1 MRLPRRR
8 HAYAPQTTM
17 EPACRW
23 RRVGMANGGST
34 TPDTQRLALEDSLL
48 RRIADG
54 DQSAVPECISR
65 YGGLIWTLA
74 RRRLASREDAEDVV
88 QEIFVDVWRSA
99 DRFDPLLAEE
109 ITFVAMIARRRVI
122 DRLRQRSVQR
132 QRASIDEAGASAVV
146 DVAGLETVGRRLELG
161 EEARIADEHLQRL
174 NPAEQ
179 QVLRLSIYD
188 DLSHAAIAEQ
198 TGVPLGTVKSHIR
211 RGLDSLRR
219 TLAGR
224 RRDAFEAAGH
234 GRATTERSTR

>member
-1 MRLPRRR
+1 MPL
-8 HAYAPQTTM
+8 AAG
-17 EPACRW
+17 
-23 RRVGMANGGST
+23 GMANGGST
-34 TPDTQRLALEDSLL
+34 TPDTQRLVLEDSLL
-48 RRIADG
+48 TRIADG

-88 QEIFVDVWRSA
+88 QEIFVDLWRSA
-99 DRFDPLLAEE
+99 DRFDPLVAEE

-122 DRLRQRSVQR
+122 DRLRQRAVLPQT
-132 QRASIDEAGASAVV
+132 ASMNDAGVSGVV
-146 DVAGLETVGRRLELG
+146 DVAGGETVGQRLELG

-174 NPAEQ
+174 KPEEQ
-179 QVLRLSIYD
+179 QMLRLSIYD
-188 DLSHAAIAEQ
+188 NLSHSAIAEQ

-219 TLAGR
+219 TLDGR

>member
-1 MRLPRRR
+1 MKPV
-8 HAYAPQTTM
+8 
-17 EPACRW
+17 CRW
-23 RRVGMANGGST
+23 RRAGMANGGST
-34 TPDTQRLALEDSLL
+34 TPDTQRFVLEDSLL
-48 RRIADG
+48 TRIADG

-88 QEIFVDVWRSA
+88 QEIFVDLWRSA
-99 DRFDPLLAEE
+99 DRFDPRVAEE

-122 DRLRQRSVQR
+122 DRLRQRSVLPQT
-132 QRASIDEAGASAVV
+132 ASIDDASVSGLV
-146 DVAGLETVGRRLELG
+146 DVAGWETVGRRLELG
-161 EEARIADEHLQRL
+161 DEARIAEEHLQRL
-174 NPAEQ
+174 KPEEQ
-179 QVLRLSIYD
+179 QMLRLSIYD
-188 DLSHAAIAEQ
+188 NLSHAAIAEQ
-198 TGVPLGTVKSHIR
+198 TGFPLGTVKSHIR

>member
-1 MRLPRRR
+1 
-8 HAYAPQTTM
+8 
-17 EPACRW
+17 
-23 RRVGMANGGST
+23 MANGGST
-34 TPDTQRLALEDSLL
+34 TPNTQRLVLEDSLL
-48 RRIADG
+48 TRIANG

-88 QEIFVDVWRSA
+88 QEIFVDLWRSA
-99 DRFDPLLAEE
+99 DRFDPLVAEE

-122 DRLRQRSVQR
+122 DRLRQRSVLPQT
-132 QRASIDEAGASAVV
+132 ASMNDAGVSSVV
-146 DVAGLETVGRRLELG
+146 DVAGWETVGRRLELG

-174 NPAEQ
+174 KPEEQ
-179 QVLRLSIYD
+179 QILRLSIYD
-188 DLSHAAIAEQ
+188 NLSHAAIAEQ
-198 TGVPLGTVKSHIR
+198 TGFPLGTVKSHIR

-234 GRATTERSTR
+234 GLATTERSTR